1 MALDQLEI
9 LFYAIKTAIEAIPEV
24 GGQKVIKHVDMW
36 NNQFE
41 HEKENRSF
49 RFPCVFIEFEPLD
62 HRDLLAG
69 VIQYDM
75 NVILHVGFDTKE
87 LTNLKTFGIKRK
99 VQVAVNGLYAEYQSE
114 KSFFS
119 LLGKSGEEIDNDHDN
134 VQDHKMIFFTTG
146 KDFTSDG
153 RPTTSA
159 TLTDDL
165 TKMVVKPN
173 QL

>member
-9 LFYAIKTAIEAIPEV
+9 LFYSIKAAIDAIPLV

-41 HEKENRSF
+41 HERENRSF
-49 RFPCVFIEFEPLD
+49 RFPCVFVEFIPLD

-75 NVILHVGFDTKE
+75 NVVLHVGFDTKE
-87 LTNLKTFGIKRK
+87 VTNLKTFGIKRK
-99 VQVAVNGLYAEYQSE
+99 VHIAVNGLYAEYQSE

-119 LLGKSGEEIDNDHDN
+119 LLGKTDEEIDHDHDN
-134 VQDHKMIFFTTG
+134 VQDHKMIYFTTG
-146 KDFTSDG
+146 KDFTTDS
-153 RPTTSA
+153 RNTTEA
-159 TLTDDL
+159 TLTDDI
-165 TKMVVKPN
+165 TKNVVKPN